1 VTINYCYHNHQLF
14 LPSPP
19 LACRGLIAG
28 YQQVEG
34 DDRTDKNLLLNKQD
48 QKFEST
54 RKKLQQD
61 KTFTT
66 TFTVVGIFWI

>member
-14 LPSPP
+14 LSSPP
-19 LACRGLIAG
+19 LACSYWGLIAG

-61 KTFTT
+61 KT